1 MTEYEKYQLQWMI
14 NHGHSLN
21 EIISEM
27 LAMQTDGDKVVFD
40 GDVADLFSEW
50 EYSNGFGGEI
60 WACEREWEECEAQAD
75 PPELSDAL
83 DECDTIILVGGL
95 DAYDNSKKLYA
106 ENKEFRKKVAEKYN
120 YYWNNYLADA
130 GDARFE
136 CVVDALSFVYK
147 EWENEGRVE
156 EDDEQ

>member
-1 MTEYEKYQLQWMI
+1 MTEYQKYQLRWMI
-14 NHGHSLN
+14 DHDHSLD
-21 EIISEM
+21 EMVSEM

-50 EYSNGFGGEI
+50 EYTNGFGGEI
-60 WACEREWEECEAQAD
+60 WACEAEWKECEAQED
-75 PPELSDAL
+75 PPELADAL

-106 ENKEFRKKVAEKYN
+106 ENKEFRNAVAEKYDD
-120 YYWNNYLADA
+120 YWNNYLADA
-130 GDARFE
+130 GDARYE

-147 EWENEGRVE
+147 QWKEEGRVAE
-156 EDDEQ
+156 

>member
-1 MTEYEKYQLQWMI
+1 MTPYQKYQLQWMI
-14 NHGHSLN
+14 DHNHSLDDLMYSMTEYQVDGCEGTVA
-21 EIISEM
+21 EI
-27 LAMQTDGDKVVFD
+27 FD
-40 GDVADLFSEW
+40 EW
-50 EYSNGFGGEI
+50 EFNSNGFGGEI
-60 WACEREWEECEAQAD
+60 WACLGEWKECEAQAD

-106 ENKEFRKKVAEKYN
+106 ENKEFRNAVAEKYN

-136 CVVDALSFVYK
+136 CVVDALSFVYE
-147 EWENEGRVE
+147 EWENEGRVAE
-156 EDDEQ
+156 